1 MIYHLLG
8 YESITLTWR
17 SRMDAALNTST
28 ELAVLSSFLDLDEFE
43 VLDSTKDRARQLGT
57 FTLVPKIVV
66 GLCPHCQGI
75 SEERHLCRD
84 RTVMDLPMVG
94 WRTELVVRLWQFRCQ
109 RCDHFFTPHF
119 AALAEGSHATERL
132 LERLAE
138 LVDQSDISSAARFFG
153 LAEKTAQEWY
163 YQHAKRK
170 ECRPRASLQPVR
182 SLGIDELSLKKDTGN
197 SAAC

>member
-1 MIYHLLG
+1 
-8 YESITLTWR
+8 
-17 SRMDAALNTST
+17 MDAAMNTSA
-28 ELAVLSSFLDLDEFE
+28 ELAVMSSLLDLDEFE
-43 VLDSTKDRARQLGT
+43 VVESTKDRAKRLGT
-57 FTLVPKIVV
+57 FTLVPKIRV
-66 GLCPHCQGI
+66 GLCPHCQGM

-84 RTVMDLPMVG
+84 RTVRDLPMGG

-109 RCDHFFTPHF
+109 RCDHFFTPRF

-138 LVDQSDISSAARFFG
+138 LVDRSDISSAARFFG
-153 LAEKTAQEWY
+153 LAEKTVQEWY

-170 ECRPRASLQPVR
+170 ERRPPAPLGPVR
-182 SLGIDELSLKKDTGN
+182 SLGIDELSLKKDIGN